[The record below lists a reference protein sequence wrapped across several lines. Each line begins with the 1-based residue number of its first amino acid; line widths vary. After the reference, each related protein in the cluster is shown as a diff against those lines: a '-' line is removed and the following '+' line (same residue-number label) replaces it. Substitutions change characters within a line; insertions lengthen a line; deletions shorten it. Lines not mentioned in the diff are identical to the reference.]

1 MEKPEEQFSFKG
13 LFVPLTTLKSIHWII
28 IAGLVVFS
36 NMLFNGFVWDDIT
49 FIVNNPAVHSLNIPS
64 LIGHNAINT
73 GGFYRPL
80 AAIYSALIYTI
91 FGENAFFYH
100 FFSLVIHL
108 INVSLV
114 FILFKHFFS
123 KRLSLFLSLIFL
135 IHPIQ
140 VETVSYISGAGDL
153 LFFIF
158 GISALVLSL
167 KDNLSRKRLG
177 LISLLLL
184 LSILLKET
192 GFLFLLTVI
201 FYKIIFKHK
210 NIIPILISGSVI
222 SLLYIAVRLGIGNA
236 DTAGHSGY
244 AQIYSLP
251 LIARAINIPEIINY
265 YLRITVYPVNLAIGQ
280 QWIVNSISFSTFYF
294 PLLID
299 LIFFGVIFLI
309 GFLIRK
315 NKKNFSTF
323 LFFALMFLMGLSLHL
338 QIIPLDMTVSDRW
351 FYFPFV
357 GLLGMVGLVCALIKS
372 INKKVRIFFY
382 TVGLLVIVALSTR
395 TIVRNTNWT
404 NNITLYAHDAK
415 IYDNYQI
422 EGNLGSEYLSQGND
436 EKFLYH
442 TNRSIKLFP
451 NELSISNLAYFYLV
465 HGDMEK
471 ARQYYKKALSYN
483 IYPPEGHKII
493 VDEIYRG
500 IAWSYIH
507 SEQFEQARA
516 FIKTV
521 LPEYPA
527 EDILWGDLAISEYKL
542 GNKKEAL
549 VAAEKAKNLLQ
560 NAATNYIYNQIL
572 NNKPIKWN

>member
-1 MEKPEEQFSFKG
+1 MEKSEQGFSFKG

-49 FIVNNPAVHSLNIPS
+49 FIVNNQAVHSLNIPS

-265 YLRITVYPVNLAIGQ
+265 YLRITVYPANLAINQ
-280 QWIVNSISFSTFYF
+280 LWIVNSINYSTFYF

-299 LIFFGVIFLI
+299 SIFFGVIFSI

-323 LFFALMFLMGLSLHL
+323 LFFSLMFLMGLSLHL

-404 NNITLYAHDAK
+404 NNITLYAHDLK
-415 IYDNYQI
+415 ISDNAQL
-422 EGNLGSEYLSQGND
+422 EQNLGYEYYSQNNF

-442 TNRSIKLFP
+442 TNRSIKLLA
-451 NELSISNLAYFYLV
+451 NESNFYNLALFYQNN
-465 HGDMEK
+465 GDLKK
-471 ARQYYKKALSYN
+471 AQQYYKEALTYDV
-483 IYPPEGHKII
+483 YPKVGHRLI
-493 VDEIYRG
+493 VTEIYQG
-500 IAWSYIH
+500 LAWAYIY
-507 SEQFEQARA
+507 SGQFYEAK
-516 FIKTV
+516 KTV
-521 LPEYPA
+521 EKAFSGGYTTGK
-527 EDILWGDLAISEYKL
+527 LWEDLAISQYEL
-542 GNKKEAL
+542 HDQINAFSS
-549 VAAEKAKNLLQ
+549 AEKAKNLLQ
-560 NAATNYIYNQIL
+560 NAEANYVYNQIL
-572 NNKPIKWN
+572 NNQPIVLK

>member
-1 MEKPEEQFSFKG
+1 MQENDFSFKD
-13 LFVPLTTLKSIHWII
+13 LFAPLTDMKAVFWII
-28 IAGLVVFS
+28 IVGLVVFG

-49 FIVNNPAVHSLNIPS
+49 FIVNNPTVHSLNIAS

-80 AAIYSALIYTI
+80 AAIYSAFIYTI
-91 FGENAFFYH
+91 FGGNAFFYH

-114 FILFKHFFS
+114 FILFRRFFP

-135 IHPIQ
+135 THPIQ
-140 VETVSYISGAGDL
+140 VESVSYISGAGDL
-153 LFFIF
+153 LFFLF
-158 GISALVLSL
+158 GISALILSL

-177 LISLLLL
+177 LISLLLF

-192 GFLFLLTVI
+192 GFLFLSTII
-201 FYKIIFKHK
+201 FYRIIFKRK
-210 NIIPILISGSVI
+210 KIIPVLVSGSII
-222 SLLYIAVRLGIGNA
+222 SLLYIAMRLGTGNTSA
-236 DTAGHSGY
+236 SRSVF
-244 AQIYSLP
+244 AQIDVLP
-251 LIARAINIPEIINY
+251 LVGRILNIPAIIFYYLKILVYPAVLAINQ
-265 YLRITVYPVNLAIGQ
+265 L
-280 QWIVNSISFSTFYF
+280 WIVASVNFSGFYF
-294 PLLID
+294 PLFID
-299 LIFFGVIFLI
+299 FIFFGAVFLT
-309 GFLIRK
+309 GLFARVNRK
-315 NKKNFSTF
+315 VFSTYI
-323 LFFALMFLMGLSLHL
+323 FFVLMFLIGLSLHL

-357 GLLGMVGLVCALIKS
+357 GLLGIVGIACSLVKFPARNSRL
-372 INKKVRIFFY
+372 FFY
-382 TVGLLVIVALSTR
+382 AVGLLIIVALSVR

-436 EKFLYH
+436 EEFLYH

-465 HGDMEK
+465 HGEMEK
-471 ARQYYKKALSYN
+471 ARQDYKKALAYN

-507 SEQFEQARA
+507 SEQFEQASA

-527 EDILWGDLAISEYKL
+527 EDILWGDLAISEYEI
-542 GNKKEAL
+542 GNKEKAL

-560 NAATNYIYNQIL
+560 NAATIYIYNQIL